1 MLVGVIETPSHQSA
15 AVRTHM
21 SAHKRHETM
30 ADAIHRLAH
39 KRIPRTP
46 AYWIGARRPFGFTPK
61 DGPLDVILWVDRE
74 TKETRCTTTLPTGSD
89 PEAIA
94 WELIHAIECEG
105 HDWRPMIPAVIAVGN
120 DRDKETL
127 RPVLDAL
134 RIDVVQ
140 RAHDDDLNPILD
152 ELVLEPHIDSFLDVE
167 NVTPEMVGRLFQLAT
182 EFYLEFSWAEQTV
195 HLDAPSLSGIEV
207 IITPDDTEPTIEIR
221 GRHEPDRLLLAYSPA
236 EEVSQVLLDD
246 VRSNGWVCTP
256 DLRVPVL
263 EVLAPGADDGELP
276 RPEHIDTAVAV
287 LEALLIGLSGK
298 R

>member
-1 MLVGVIETPSHQSA
+1 
-15 AVRTHM
+15 M
-21 SAHKRHETM
+21 SAHKRQESL

-39 KRIPRTP
+39 KRIPRSP

-74 TKETRCTTTLPTGSD
+74 TRETRCTTTLPTGSD
-89 PEAIA
+89 PEAMA

-105 HDWRPMIPAVIAVGN
+105 HDWRPMIPAVVAVGTE
-120 DRDKETL
+120 RDKEL
-127 RPVLDAL
+127 IRPVLDAL
-134 RIDVVQ
+134 RIDLVQ
-140 RAHDDDLNPILD
+140 RSHDDDLNPILD

-182 EFYLEFSWAEQTV
+182 EFYQQYGWAEQT
-195 HLDAPSLSGIEV
+195 LEISAPGASSVEV
-207 IITPDDTEPTIEIR
+207 SITPDDAEPTIEIR
-221 GRHEPDRLLLAYSPA
+221 GPHQPLRLLIAYSPA

-246 VRSNGWVCTP
+246 VRSHGWVCTS

-263 EVLAPGADDGELP
+263 EVLEEGEEEGELP
-276 RPEHIDTAVAV
+276 HPEHIETAVRV
-287 LEALLIGLSGK
+287 LEALLISLIEQ

>member
-1 MLVGVIETPSHQSA
+1 
-15 AVRTHM
+15 M
-21 SAHKRHETM
+21 SAHKRQETL

-39 KRIPRTP
+39 RRVPRTP

-89 PEAIA
+89 PEALV

-105 HDWRPMIPAVIAVGN
+105 HEWRPMIPAVIAVGN
-120 DRDKETL
+120 DRDKDL
-127 RPVLDAL
+127 IRPVTDAL

-152 ELVLEPHIDSFLDVE
+152 ELVLEPHVDSFLDVE
-167 NVTPEMVGRLFQLAT
+167 NVTPEMVSRLFQLAT
-182 EFYLEFSWAEQTV
+182 EFYLQYAWTEQTV
-195 HLDAPSLSGIEV
+195 EITTPAMPRIEAV
-207 IITPDDTEPTIEIR
+207 ITPDDTEPSIEIR
-221 GRHEPDRLLLAYSPA
+221 GAHDPDRLLLSYSPA

-246 VRSNGWVCTP
+246 VRANGWICTP
-256 DLRVPVL
+256 DLRVPLL
-263 EVLAPGADDGELP
+263 EVLEPGAEDGELP
-276 RPEHIDTAVAV
+276 RPEHIETATAV
-287 LEALLIGLSGK
+287 LEALLIGITGK